1 MEAPAVMQKPRL
13 FLIDTFG
20 FIFRAH
26 HARARS
32 QAPLMRTRS
41 GLPTEAVYIFYTML
55 RNLLATYKPE
65 YLAAVF
71 ESETPTFREQEFAE
85 YKANRPET
93 PPELLAQLP
102 YVRRLLEALRIR
114 IIEQPGFE
122 ADDVIGALARRA
134 ASAGFETV
142 IVSADKDLLQLVGD
156 GVRVFNPMKNE
167 WYDPDRVK
175 ETLGVAPRQVA
186 DLLALKGDAVDNIP
200 GAPGIGDKGA
210 RDLVARFGSV
220 EAALERAAEVERR
233 TYRESLENNRDRIL
247 LSKRLATIDTSAPVP
262 VELSELAAQ
271 PPDGEALRLLFKEL
285 EFSSFLKEL
294 EVKPAGP
301 EDFGSLD
308 TPEQVRQ
315 WLEQMPQQ
323 ATLAVALSAA
333 TRDLLTPPDL
343 GLAWA
348 AGAGRR
354 VPLSLIDAVR
364 PLLENAAQAKAA
376 HDVKSALVAL
386 DRAGVKAAGFIHD
399 TMLYAFLLEA
409 EPSACTLERLAER
422 YLETRPGDEPDH
434 QAAAV
439 VQLAGI
445 LSRQVDEQGFRR
457 LYEEIDLPL
466 APVLARMELAGIRV
480 DAGVLASLSARMEKD
495 LERLA
500 GEIYALAGHAFNIN
514 SPQQLGKVLFEEL
527 KLPAPGRTSKTK
539 SYSTAA
545 DVLEQLATAH
555 PVVAKVLEY
564 RQLSKL
570 KGTYVDALPA
580 LINPATGRLH
590 TSFNPAGTAT
600 GRLSSSNPNLQNI
613 PIRTELGREIRA
625 AFLPR
630 EGWKLLVADY
640 SQIEL
645 RLLAHMSRDPL
656 LVEAFRRGEDI
667 HARTAAEVFGVTPL
681 EVTPELRRNAKAV
694 NFGIIYGLSPYG
706 LAAQLGI
713 PQSEAQAYIQNYF
726 ARYQGVKN
734 FIDRQIEQVRQSG
747 ETRTL
752 FGRRRPI
759 PDINSSNANA
769 RGFAERTAVNTPLQ
783 GTAADLIKL
792 AMIRIERELD
802 AGGLQSAMLLQVHD
816 ELVFEVPPEELD
828 RVSRLVKRQMENVCE
843 LEVPLVAEISTGDN
857 WRDAK

>member
-1 MEAPAVMQKPRL
+1 L

-20 FIFRAH
+20 FIFRAY
-26 HARARS
+26 HARSRS

-41 GLPTEAVYIFYTML
+41 GLPTEAVYIFYAML
-55 RNLLATYKPE
+55 RNLLAAYKPE

-71 ESETPTFREQEFAE
+71 ESEGPTFREQEFAE

-102 YVRRLLEALRIR
+102 YLRRLLEALRIR

-134 ASAGFETV
+134 AGEGFETV
-142 IVSADKDLLQLVGD
+142 IVSADKDLLQLVD
-156 GVRVFNPMKNE
+156 DRIRVFNPMKNE
-167 WYDPDRVK
+167 WYDPARVK
-175 ETLGVAPRQVA
+175 ETLGVAPHQVA
-186 DLLALKGDAVDNIP
+186 DLLALKGDAADNIP

-220 EAALERAAEVERR
+220 EAALERTAEVERR

-247 LSKRLATIDTSAPVP
+247 LSKRLATIDTSAPVQ

-271 PPDGEALRLLFKEL
+271 PPDAGALRILFKEL
-285 EFSSFLKEL
+285 EFSSFLKDL

-301 EDFGSLD
+301 EDFDALD

-315 WLEQMPQQ
+315 WLKRMPQQ
-323 ATLAVALSAA
+323 ATLAVALSPAPK
-333 TRDLLTPPDL
+333 DLLTPPAI
-343 GLAWA
+343 GLAWE

-354 VPLSLIDAVR
+354 LPLSLIDEVR
-364 PLLENAAQAKAA
+364 PLLENGVQAKAA

-386 DRAGVKAAGFIHD
+386 ERAGVKAVGFSHD
-399 TMLYAFLLEA
+399 TMLYAFLLDA
-409 EPSACTLERLAER
+409 EPAACTLERLAER
-422 YLETRPGDEPDH
+422 FLEARPGDEPER

-445 LSRQVDEQGFRR
+445 LNSRIDEQGFRR

-466 APVLARMELAGIRV
+466 APVLARMELNGIRV
-480 DAGVLASLSARMEKD
+480 DAGVLAALGARMEKD

-500 GEIYALAGHAFNIN
+500 GEIYGLAGRSFNIN

-630 EGWKLLVADY
+630 EGWKLVVADY

-656 LVEAFRRGEDI
+656 LMEAFRRGEDI

-713 PQSEAQAYIQNYF
+713 QQSEAQAYIENYF

-734 FIDRQIEQVRQSG
+734 FIDCQIEQVRRSG

-792 AMIRIERELD
+792 AMIRIQRELD
-802 AGGLQSAMLLQVHD
+802 AGGFRSAMLLQVHD

-828 RVSRLVKRQMENVCE
+828 SVSRMVKRQMENVYE
-843 LEVPLVAEISTGDN
+843 LEVPLVAEISAGDN